1 MTLVWCEW
9 QQKDERST
17 ASAERRR
24 GLRVRQARPVKIY
37 DDAAARYLGGQTAD
51 VSSTGLQLELPPW
64 APLAPGKTLSVHVGM
79 SEQGFPLA
87 NRRRMIPARVV
98 WVRRDVADA
107 PNRLLA
113 GVEFISSTAAHQDA
127 A

>member
-9 QQKDERST
+9 QQGEERST

-24 GLRVRQARPVKIY
+24 GLRVRQSRPVKIY
-37 DDAAARYLGGQTAD
+37 DSAAARYVGGQTAD
-51 VSSTGLQLELPPW
+51 VSSTGLRLELPAW
-64 APLAPGKTLSVHVGM
+64 TPLAPGKTLSVHVGM
-79 SEQGFPLA
+79 SDQGSSLA

-98 WVRRDVADA
+98 WVRRDATDSSS
-107 PNRLLA
+107 RMHA
-113 GVEFISSTAAHQDA
+113 GIEFIASTAAHQDA